1 MDKAA
6 IDKLMERT
14 RKGGAEI
21 VGYLKTGSAY
31 YAPAAAAAEMVEAIL
46 TDRKHLAPCAAYL
59 RGEYG
64 IDDLYIGVPVILGR
78 HGVEQILELEL
89 SDAERAELA
98 TSAAAVRKG
107 VDELN
112 TFFKV
117 A

>member
-1 MDKAA
+1 MEKAT
-6 IDKLMERT
+6 IDRLVERT

-31 YAPAAAAAEMVEAIL
+31 YAPAAASAEMVEAIL
-46 TDRKHLAPCAAYL
+46 TDRRQLAPCAAYL

-64 IDDLYIGVPVILGR
+64 IDDLFIGVPVILGR
-78 HGVEQILELEL
+78 NGIEDIVELEL
-89 SDAERAELA
+89 DDVEREQLKV
-98 TSAAAVRKG
+98 SAAAVRKG
-107 VDELN
+107 IDELN